1 MKFPLMF
8 AAAVNALAT
17 GVLATSAV
25 AAPPSGQAVFEQ
37 RCSVCHSLQPAP
49 GKMGPPLAGV
59 AGRKAGTAPGY
70 AYSNALKTSN
80 ITWTPDKL
88 DAFVKAPGKTVPGT
102 KMLLG
107 APDAEQRAAVIQYLS
122 SLKK

>member
-1 MKFPLMF
+1 MKFPLML
-8 AAAVNALAT
+8 AALLSASAA
-17 GVLATSAV
+17 SAV
-25 AAPPSGQAVFEQ
+25 AAPSGQAVFEQ

-70 AYSNALKTSN
+70 AYSSALKASN
-80 ITWTPDKL
+80 ITWTPDQL

-107 APDAEQRAAVIQYLS
+107 APDAEQRAAVIQYLG